1 MALTPLLLALT
12 AAAGNLLGAVLLVA
26 RARRGVR
33 AVETSLA
40 FGAGFMLAVV
50 LTGILP
56 TVFEVGGPT
65 PGLTVLLGYLAVH
78 LAHHVLVPHFHF
90 GEETHEV
97 SRDVGVS
104 ALIGLSIHSFFDGV
118 GIASGFLHSPGLGVI
133 LFFAVMLHKL
143 PEGLT
148 IASVVVAGG
157 RPARQGVLAA
167 AALGGATVLGV
178 VLTDLAAPLQRH
190 GLALAAGV
198 TLYVAASNLV
208 PEVQKARRPVL
219 TLAFLGG
226 AAALLLLE
234 LVTRTGFGG
243 EP

>member
-1 MALTPLLLALT
+1 MVLTPLLLGLA
-12 AAAGNLLGAVLLVA
+12 AAAGNLVGAAVLVGRL
-26 RARRGVR
+26 RGGVR
-33 AVETSLA
+33 AIDTSLA

-50 LTGILP
+50 LTGVLP
-56 TVFEVGGPT
+56 AVLAGP
-65 PGLTVLLGYLAVH
+65 GAAGAGVVVLAGYVAVH

-97 SRDVGVS
+97 TAGVGVS
-104 ALIGLSIHSFFDGV
+104 ALVGLSIHSFFDGV
-118 GIASGFLHSPGLGVI
+118 AIASGFLHSPTLGVL
-133 LFFAVMLHKL
+133 LFLAVVLHKL

-157 RPARQGVLAA
+157 RSGRDGVLAA

-208 PEVQKARRPVL
+208 PEVQKSRRPSL

-226 AAALLLLE
+226 AGALLALE
-234 LVTRTGFGG
+234 LLTHGATG
-243 EP
+243 P